1 MTRFKLLVEYDG
13 TDFVG
18 WQSQPN
24 GRSVQKS
31 IEQALA
37 ELFGQAIRLH
47 GAGRTDTGVHAF
59 GQIAHFDAETA
70 LPPET
75 IVKALNARL
84 KADITIRN
92 VEVAASDFHARFSA
106 SSRRYTY
113 RIITERSS
121 LLRRNH
127 YIFYSRLNLQQME
140 DATKCLLGTHDFT
153 TFSKHSDSVV
163 HCFCHV
169 YSAGWTTDGA
179 CFIFDISANRFLT
192 GMVRAI
198 VGGMLQIGRGK
209 MTATE
214 FSNLLALR
222 DRRYTPSLAPP
233 YGLTLE
239 EVKYDPAEFEF
250 MRGILKEI
258 HASRENPA
266 RIPLTPMDENGH
278 PID

>member
-127 YIFYSRLNLQQME
+127 YIL
-140 DATKCLLGTHDFT
+140 
-153 TFSKHSDSVV
+153 
-163 HCFCHV
+163 
-169 YSAGWTTDGA
+169 
-179 CFIFDISANRFLT
+179 
-192 GMVRAI
+192 
-198 VGGMLQIGRGK
+198 
-209 MTATE
+209 
-214 FSNLLALR
+214 
-222 DRRYTPSLAPP
+222 
-233 YGLTLE
+233 
-239 EVKYDPAEFEF
+239 
-250 MRGILKEI
+250 
-258 HASRENPA
+258 
-266 RIPLTPMDENGH
+266 
-278 PID
+278 